1 MAAAQPVKGGVEPT
15 RPPGEP
21 ARALAARLGLPYLE
35 PGAYPDEPLVGPSIA
50 VKFLRRYRCLPL
62 TSESGRLRVAMA
74 DPADAATLDAIRSW
88 TGLDPEAVVGDEAE
102 IIEAIERLYGS
113 GSTTVQN
120 IIDDMGGGDVEVIAG
135 PAEED
140 ADHLR
145 DMASEAPVIRLVNL
159 LITKAAE
166 AGASDI
172 HFEPFED
179 RLIVRY
185 RIDGVL
191 HEVESPPKRLQ
202 AAIVSRVKLMAR
214 MNIAER
220 RLPQDG
226 RISVRVG
233 EHGIDIRVST
243 VPTVFGE
250 SLVLRL
256 LDRSHVLLDLETL
269 GFAGADFT
277 RFERLIARPYGMIL
291 VTGPTGSGKTTTLYA
306 VLDRL
311 NAPDKK
317 IVTIEDPVEYQLT
330 GINQIQVHPKIGL
343 TFASGLRS
351 IVRQDPDVILVGEI
365 RDRETADIA
374 IQSALTG
381 HLVFSTVHTNDAAGA
396 VTRLEDMGVESFLIA
411 SAVIGIMAQRLVR
424 RVCPECAVPAPP
436 DPALL
441 RSLGA
446 DLDDTAGYR
455 AGKGCEACNRTGFRG
470 RLGIF
475 ELLPITDEIRGLIL
489 ARASVGAIR
498 EAAVRAG
505 MRTMRRDGLDKAAQ
519 GRTTPAEVMRVT
531 QEE

>member
-1 MAAAQPVKGGVEPT
+1 MAN
-15 RPPGEP
+15 EP
-21 ARALAARLGLPYLE
+21 AATDTGGGATTQREGGRELAARLGLPYLE
-35 PGAYPDEPLVGPSIA
+35 AGGYPETPWAGTGLS

-62 TSESGRLRVAMA
+62 AVEAGRLRVAMA
-74 DPADAATLDAIRSW
+74 DPADTATLEAIRAW
-88 TGLDPEAVVGDEAE
+88 TGLEAEPAVGEEADILEAV
-102 IIEAIERLYGS
+102 ERLYGS
-113 GSTTVQN
+113 GSTTVQK
-120 IIDDMGGGDVEVIAG
+120 IIEDMGSGDVEILSG
-135 PAEED
+135 EAEED
-140 ADHLR
+140 AEHLR
-145 DMASEAPVIRLVNL
+145 DLASEAPVIRLVNL
-159 LITKAAE
+159 IITRAAE

-179 RLIVRY
+179 RLIVRS
-185 RIDGVL
+185 RVDGVL
-191 HEVESPPKRLQ
+191 HEVESPPRRLT
-202 AAIVSRVKLMAR
+202 AAIVSRVKLMAK

-226 RISVRVG
+226 RIRVRVG
-233 EHGIDIRVST
+233 ERGIDIRVST

-256 LDRSHVLLDLETL
+256 LDRSRVFLDLATL
-269 GFAGADFT
+269 GFVGRELAA
-277 RFERLIARPYGMIL
+277 FEKLITRPYGMLL

-311 NAPDKK
+311 NSPEKK
-317 IVTIEDPVEYQLT
+317 IVTIEDPVEYQLA
-330 GINQIQVHPKIGL
+330 GVNQIQVMPKIGL

-411 SAVIGIMAQRLVR
+411 SAVIGIIAQRLVR
-424 RVCPECAVPAPP
+424 RICPECSTPAPP

-446 DLDDTAGYR
+446 DPGAPADYR
-455 AGKGCEACNRTGFRG
+455 AGRGCESCNGTGFRG

-475 ELLPITDEIRGLIL
+475 ELLPLDDTIRGLVL
-489 ARASVGAIR
+489 SHASAGAIR
-498 EAAVRAG
+498 EAAMRTG
-505 MRTMRRDGLDKAAQ
+505 MRTMRGDGLEKAAR
-519 GRTTPAEVMRVT
+519 GVTTVAEVLRVT